1 MDDQMNGHTD
11 IPVLGSLYPDR
22 QLRAR
27 CTDERITVS
36 LNDLPR
42 LELLLQP
49 ASAHV
54 LLGNINHLAG
64 DDDRQTHYLLGAC
77 EAAFIRTSGLDEL
90 RLSITTP
97 HATVDALLAGGLFH
111 RVAQDTVI
119 CSAHSLWQQP
129 LPWLHKGST
138 PAFPQHHV
146 KTGSSRHPLRPTPA
160 RGALYSRFIPWLGQ
174 TLTLEQADPDRDL
187 AAFNRWMNSP
197 RVAQFWEEE
206 GSLEQHRAYL
216 QKQLDDPHTLPLI
229 GRFDGQAFGYFEV
242 YWAKE
247 DRIAPFYD
255 AEDYDRGLHLLV
267 GEETFRG
274 KAFYTAWFSSICHY
288 LFLDDPRTQR
298 IVCEPRHDNQ
308 RQIANFD
315 RSGFAKVKH
324 FDFPH
329 KRALLV
335 MLSRERF
342 FFDRLYTP
350 LDAVQPSHEGTIA

>member
-1 MDDQMNGHTD
+1 MNGHAN
-11 IPVLGSLYPDR
+11 IPVLNSLYPDR

-27 CTDERITVS
+27 CTNEQITIS
-36 LNDLPR
+36 LNDQPQ
-42 LELLLQP
+42 LELFVRP
-49 ASAHV
+49 AFTQK
-54 LLGNINHLAG
+54 LLGSINHLIG
-64 DDDRQTHYLLGAC
+64 DDDWQARCVLAAC
-77 EAAFIRTSGLDEL
+77 EAAFTHTPNLDEL
-90 RLSITTP
+90 RLVTTTP
-97 HATVDALLAGGLFH
+97 HAAINPLLATGLLH
-111 RVAQDTVI
+111 QIAPDTLI
-119 CSAHSLWQQP
+119 CSAHSLWQQS
-129 LPWLHKGST
+129 LPWLHKGYAT
-138 PAFPQHHV
+138 AFPQHHV
-146 KTGSSRHPLRPTPA
+146 KTGSSQHPLRPTAPN
-160 RGALYSRFIPWLGQ
+160 GVLYSRFIPWLGQ
-174 TLTLEQADPDRDL
+174 TLTLEQADPDHDL
-187 AAFNRWMNSP
+187 PAFHRWMNSP

-216 QKQLDDPHTLPLI
+216 QKQQDDPHTLPLI

-255 AEDYDRGLHLLV
+255 ADDYDRGLHLLV
-267 GEETFRG
+267 GEEGFRG

-298 IVCEPRHDNQ
+298 IVCEPRYDNH

-342 FFDRLYTP
+342 FFDRLYNP
-350 LDAVQPSHEGTIA
+350 LDIVQPSHEGTIV